1 VVVLLERTGAPFL
14 DSCEERAY
22 NHPFVLAAIG

>member
-1 VVVLLERTGAPFL
+1 MSHYQFPAFL

-22 NHPFVLAAIG
+22 NHPFVNALLE